1 MIPKKENK
9 QKNNYYRRKKMAR
22 TNNEKDRDVQI
33 VNALDAILRELSE
46 LNRKLASLTPNKKG
60 R

>member
-1 MIPKKENK
+1 
-9 QKNNYYRRKKMAR
+9 MAR

>member
-1 MIPKKENK
+1 
-9 QKNNYYRRKKMAR
+9 MAR
-22 TNNEKDRDVQI
+22 TNNEKDRDIQI

-46 LNRKLASLTPNKKG
+46 LNKKLASLTPNKKG